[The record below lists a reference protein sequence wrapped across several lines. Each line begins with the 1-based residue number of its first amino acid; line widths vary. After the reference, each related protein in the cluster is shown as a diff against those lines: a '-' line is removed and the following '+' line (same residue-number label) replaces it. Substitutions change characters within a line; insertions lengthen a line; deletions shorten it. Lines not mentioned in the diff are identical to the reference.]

1 MTVLWFIIG
10 LMIGFIINGLCS
22 RNVRLK
28 QKDLTETFRRER
40 IWAMIEAEIKK
51 ERVN

>member
-10 LMIGFIINGLCS
+10 LMIGFIINGLCN
-22 RNVRLK
+22 RNVRLRK
-28 QKDLTETFRRER
+28 IDLEEKIRRER